1 MNKVS
6 VIIPVYNLES
16 KLEQTLH
23 SIIGQTFSDMEI
35 VIVDD
40 ASDDNSLAEALGIL
54 RDSGKLYK
62 IIKHEK
68 NLGVSTSRND
78 GLRVSGGEY
87 VVFVDGDDM
96 LEKDFVSV
104 LYAALDSSH
113 GDYAACGYQVLESR
127 TGAREKHFL
136 DVDGN
141 LGCHDIL
148 AGRILNKIE
157 ISHCATLYRRDF
169 LVKNNLLYT
178 DGCIAGEDIEFLI
191 KMLCHS
197 PRGVFIRDCMYI
209 YVQHSGMGSRKG
221 VTAKAGKLQRYE
233 HHTEAHFREAEYIME
248 HTQDKTLAVL
258 AENMILPLAH
268 LRRLSICAMKNDKK
282 GFANLLQSQ
291 ETRNI
296 LAHSYKSI
304 LYKPEVFLRSLIAL
318 LAPSLYYKKYSHYL
332 DR

>member
-6 VIIPVYNLES
+6 IIIPVYNLES
-16 KLEQTLH
+16 KIEQSLH

-78 GLRVSGGEY
+78 GLRVSEGEY

-127 TGAREKHFL
+127 TAE
-136 DVDGN
+136 N
-141 LGCHDIL
+141 P
-148 AGRILNKIE
+148 E
-157 ISHCATLYRRDF
+157 CAKPGT
-169 LVKNNLLYT
+169 
-178 DGCIAGEDIEFLI
+178 
-191 KMLCHS
+191 
-197 PRGVFIRDCMYI
+197 
-209 YVQHSGMGSRKG
+209 
-221 VTAKAGKLQRYE
+221 
-233 HHTEAHFREAEYIME
+233 
-248 HTQDKTLAVL
+248 VL
-258 AENMILPLAH
+258 ALKPLTVACANGALQLALH
-268 LRRLSICAMKNDKK
+268 RRLHC
-282 GFANLLQSQ
+282 
-291 ETRNI
+291 R
-296 LAHSYKSI
+296 
-304 LYKPEVFLRSLIAL
+304 
-318 LAPSLYYKKYSHYL
+318 
-332 DR
+332 